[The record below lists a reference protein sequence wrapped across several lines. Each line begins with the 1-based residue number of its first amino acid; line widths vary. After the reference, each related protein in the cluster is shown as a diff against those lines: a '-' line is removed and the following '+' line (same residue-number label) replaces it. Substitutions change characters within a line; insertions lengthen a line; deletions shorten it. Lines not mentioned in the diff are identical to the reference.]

1 MENRA
6 VHDQAFPLT
15 EEQKARAVEIADA
28 RCRSDVEVF
37 GKEVAGQPGCYAL
50 TDSLGVPVR
59 TFKQAGITL
68 QEAFGWLSSRGLASL
83 RIAEQGAVIQ
93 LHLERFRSN

>member
-1 MENRA
+1 MEIRT
-6 VHDQAFPLT
+6 VDDQASPLT
-15 EEQKARAVEIADA
+15 EVQKARAVEIADA

-37 GKEVAGQPGCYAL
+37 GKQLGDQPGCYAL
-50 TDSLGVPVR
+50 TNSLGVPVR
-59 TFKQAGITL
+59 TLKEAGITL

-93 LHLERFRSN
+93 LYLERFHRD